1 MNPKMT
7 HLAERRRQLVA
18 QAAAQRTA
26 LARDLEPWRARLAV
40 ADKGISLIGQ
50 VKRNPA
56 LIAGAVLLFAA
67 LRPQRIG
74 KWLRRGWMVWQF
86 GRRLRKG

>member
-1 MNPKMT
+1 MNQKMT
-7 HLAERRRQLVA
+7 QLAERRGQLVA

-40 ADKGISLIGQ
+40 ADKGISIIGH
-50 VKRNPA
+50 VGRNPA

-67 LRPQRIG
+67 FRPRRIG
-74 KWLRRGWMVWQF
+74 TWLQRGWMVWQI

>member
-1 MNPKMT
+1 MNAKMT

-40 ADKGISLIGQ
+40 ADKGISIIGQ
-50 VKRNPA
+50 IGRNPA

-74 KWLRRGWMVWQF
+74 KWLLRGWMVWQF